1 MVNRRIS
8 NDLKEC
14 ALSLWEK
21 GWDEL
26 DICEALGVSRASIYR
41 WRAIFAEFGS
51 IQKPPS
57 PLRGRTRIITRAVLD
72 AIHLI
77 YKEDPDTYL
86 DKMQWWLAVHH
97 DIAISIPAL
106 HRNLVEAGLTR
117 KLLHKIARERDEVA
131 REEWRHDIRQSFEEG
146 TGDEFVFVDETSKND
161 HDTARRHGLAVVGD
175 RAEFVDVFVRGDR
188 YSLAAALT
196 NDGYIG
202 ARAVFGS
209 FNSFDFFDFI
219 AEEIVRHSL
228 YLLFFI
234 SFSLIVLISLAP
246 ADEPM
251 ARPTKCSH
259 PR

>member
-1 MVNRRIS
+1 MVNRSIS
-8 NDLKEC
+8 NDLKGC
-14 ALSLWEK
+14 ALSLYEK
-21 GWDEL
+21 GWDES
-26 DICEALGVSRASIYR
+26 DICEALGVSRSSIYR

-51 IQKPPS
+51 VQKPAS
-57 PLRGRTRIITRAVLD
+57 PLRGRTRVITRAVLD

-77 YKEDPDTYL
+77 YKDDPDTYL
-86 DKMQWWLAVHH
+86 DEMQWWLAIHH

-117 KLLHKIARERDEVA
+117 KLLHKIARERDEAA
-131 REEWRHDIRQSFEEG
+131 RDEWRNDIRQNFDAG

-161 HDTARRHGLAVVGD
+161 HDTARRHGLAVVGE

-209 FNSFDFFDFI
+209 FDSFEFFDFI
-219 AEEIVRHSL
+219 AEEIVGDFINLSAF
-228 YLLFFI
+228 LL
-234 SFSLIVLISLAP
+234 SNCP
-246 ADEPM
+246 
-251 ARPTKCSH
+251 
-259 PR
+259 